1 MTETPL
7 TYEQL
12 EMQLAAWAETQPA
25 VRAVLLVGSR
35 ARGDADRWSDLD
47 VLLLTTERDR
57 YAAGTS
63 WLRSFG
69 DFWLAYAEPTDLG
82 DPEWYA
88 VYEGGLKLDVVM
100 IQVDEPARELD
111 ALMQPLPYQGVFGR
125 GVRVLFDRNGAPRFL
140 PPKPVVPDAPPSAA
154 EFGQVVN
161 GFLMASA
168 TTAKFIARG
177 DFWRAQNWFAADLRP
192 HLLTMLRCQVHG
204 ADTWYG
210 GRFMEQ
216 WADPRAL
223 AALPV
228 CFPAFERESLQT
240 SLLGMLELF
249 RVTGEETAA
258 KFGYEYPAATHEKI
272 AALVANI
279 LSDLL

>member
-12 EMQLAAWAETQPA
+12 EMRLAAWAQTEPA
-25 VRAVLLVGSR
+25 VRAVLVVGSR
-35 ARGDADRWSDLD
+35 ARGDADRWSDMD

-57 YAAGTS
+57 YATDSA
-63 WLRSFG
+63 WLGEFG
-69 DFWLAYAEPTDLG
+69 DLWLAYAEPTDLG

-100 IQVDEPARELD
+100 IQIDEPAHDLET
-111 ALMQPLPYQGVFGR
+111 LMQPLPYQGVFGR
-125 GVRVLFDRNGAPRFL
+125 GVRVLFDRNGAARTL
-140 PPKPVVPDAPPSAA
+140 PPKPFVPDAPPSAA
-154 EFGQVVN
+154 EFGQVVS

-177 DFWRAQNWFAADLRP
+177 DFWRAQNWFAADLRT
-192 HLLTMLRCQVHG
+192 HLLTMLRWQALG
-204 ADTWYG
+204 QDTWYG

-240 SLLGMLELF
+240 SLLGMLGLF
-249 RVTGEETAA
+249 RAVGGDTAV
-258 KFGYEYPAATHEKI
+258 KFGFEYPADAHEKI
-272 AALVANI
+272 AALVGAI
-279 LSDLL
+279 FRVE